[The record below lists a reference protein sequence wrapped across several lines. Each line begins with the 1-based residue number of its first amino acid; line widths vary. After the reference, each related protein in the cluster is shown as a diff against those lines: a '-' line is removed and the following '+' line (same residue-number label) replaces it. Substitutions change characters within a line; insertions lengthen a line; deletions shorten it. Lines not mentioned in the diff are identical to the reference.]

1 MSVAPRA
8 ARSISD
14 RSKIL
19 SRRGSHRGEEELA
32 VGAVIVML
40 SDKSDDH
47 SAAAYRLSTRDSS
60 HGDSKLIST
69 TTTQKEQS
77 FVAVLAPNCDVAMA
91 LLLTQPSGTFL
102 LVKEEDSAI
111 AVYVKF
117 RQAVRALTLVKSK
130 DVKKNDNAIHLA
142 RLRKKELDV
151 TPVHN
156 LRLPSEWYFLVEHC
170 WKRFLPQVQAVVF
183 ELCCESHL
191 DEETRLEDWT
201 SSMIPQSAYSVGL
214 MPEACGFY
222 ILSVP
227 GNGADSSSVVQVRQ
241 VEFDFNKFALT
252 VADGT
257 HKPSALLLATSFS
270 AKRTYEPDFTFG
282 AIRDNFLTPDL
293 VILKETSVNTIPS
306 QQSSLQNCIDLS
318 TNDKELAVLNA
329 ADAACCSIMPHEP
342 LPDSLLAV
350 LHEMHICFVNTAV
363 RDGTIPSSKPAHWST
378 QKKKL
383 VGRIIPILLEL
394 LISSATSSEADHV
407 DVHKKRQTLAQ
418 FARAVRFDIL
428 FMISRS
434 DDSVICR
441 LVHQLC
447 QVFGARVRIPA
458 ELIDFIRDLVALF
471 PVFLRLFLRNQGI
484 SLLWRNLRHNDV
496 DKDAAFGPDFRVKSN
511 SRSFRAFTSSTTVAN
526 ALQGKGDRKMSVF
539 RLARNPQTKSRKSL
553 SLGTNLT
560 STPVLRSKSLAF
572 FRLSPVS
579 VQIYLGMHLQEGF
592 FASPDVWKEDP
603 VLSKIAFCS
612 CLGRCEAT
620 TACARKRVGSSP
632 KMIMHEL
639 LLQLSIRFLYHK
651 TSFANWDRD
660 VALLLRLEE
669 IHRQLFD
676 EIISIVRRRSEV
688 QDINTREAL
697 ACELRVAITCVS
709 TLFRLERKSRQEI
722 SSAVGDKKYLTF
734 IYLFRT
740 KIRELNERLQ
750 LDATCDDQI
759 GESEMEDTAHV
770 QEADGNFL
778 NALAEV
784 LSWIPKVL
792 LDEWMVL
799 CLKELL
805 QTVNNLSNVVRQTA
819 VPQLK
824 QLRYIRYG
832 YEICK
837 VFAVVLKRASD
848 PDIQVLLVRVLG
860 TDCAAIISL
869 LSFILAPH
877 SLSINGG
884 RDADCIQVNVLNFL
898 SAFVKLDI
906 ALPEQ
911 TDWKSKNS
919 KPSDEDSMNED
930 AEVIEQLKG
939 ELLIR
944 LIGPRMT
951 LEEEQNDQTLWD
963 FVLEL
968 MFPKNSVV
976 NYDGTSCMISM
987 AVSFRSLSVPPNLL
1001 TTISREYFQLKEA
1014 FLSLQQALY
1023 TAQDVSSPIDYV
1035 HCVASHWRRIEQYC
1049 DRIIENEG
1057 QEELSMVHRIVEL
1070 NFRCLVVLACRR
1082 SRFPAIQD
1090 ALSHNRVLSCVLQR
1104 LQRVRPSLD
1113 EVTSRS
1119 QGNNS
1124 GSLGSNSI
1132 PCLPPLKLP
1141 RQLSADSSDVSG
1153 LQPGMA
1159 KLSLSSPQSRREEV
1173 NIDENFILL
1182 EPGLHVLAIVL
1193 VVTYIIIDPNLEIDE
1208 RLCPRISVSDQVED
1222 SNRPNE
1228 LLWNLQ
1234 QHLAAVDMDQRYFE
1248 ALVVEMKTLQAFV
1261 STARLSAIRSLLRLL
1276 CPNRFDSNMYTSQD
1290 NDQREYIAKGAFST
1304 VYRQHSA
1311 FSKSEFVAVKIVEHQ
1326 RRAGELCAV
1335 SGLYNEVSI
1344 LSKLR
1349 GDLAA
1354 TQLVD
1359 FGNYHQEQNFEIVM
1373 EYCTCSLTEWR
1384 ETIKRAGTQVSFR
1397 SCLILILR
1405 AFEEACHCLTRI
1417 HEAGICHFDI
1427 KSDNI
1432 LVRSSAHE
1440 LSRRLLQ
1447 NNETGKRS
1455 NNFKGW
1461 LCFADFGEAKCV
1473 DTDRIPVRTFTFS
1486 SFSSSAA
1493 SPVVE
1498 KRAEKFMSLTRTRGT
1513 EAIKS
1518 PEVLKIKGSEVAVKV
1533 TLASDIWS
1541 LGCLL
1546 YELVTQEL
1554 LFQNDDWAGLYAH
1567 LVVTQD
1573 QHVLRSD
1580 HKQKMFTALNPT
1592 TSDEEAVVMNLLE
1605 LCCNILVREPTRR
1618 PKLETIVAQVCN
1630 LINDVFALPLTTS
1643 DESFTSLRQL
1653 NTENL
1658 VPEAVPEFRPFTTAP
1673 SCRKR
1678 VETHGVIVPVR
1689 LFWNFFLAAEVTKTQ
1704 DTQKVASCVGR
1715 ENIMAIDVFESKY
1728 EDNFVHFVYLSW
1740 HESGDSN
1747 VHKVSQF
1754 FEEIHEEKHRTC
1766 FLLNAQLSTD
1776 LHLFQ
1781 QHAAQHFLVIQR
1793 RLRDEAGCVVFAALG
1808 KDEEDSKTLQGIL
1821 TNILCFFFRSVV
1833 NMSVFDI
1840 LSCFARECA
1849 QFFEYPKPEF
1859 LKQLMAYSNT
1869 RAEDTETSTM
1879 VQCRCGAIVFSV
1891 EAAVVAEALTKHS
1904 FKPFDE
1910 NVDDEYPVDTML
1922 VHDSAEEKLVL
1933 PRETRGNAIQWV
1945 VLDTVSVTR
1954 GSTPPIIT
1962 SDRRM
1967 SRFGILKRQASNAED
1982 TTTAEPQDLVRGLQ
1996 RGKNSPSSDTW
2007 EMYECELCR
2016 LPICALSEDRLKV
2029 ALPML
2034 HPHSKD

>member
-8 ARSISD
+8 APSISD

-19 SRRGSHRGEEELA
+19 SRRGSHRNEEELA

-69 TTTQKEQS
+69 ATTQKEQS
-77 FVAVLAPNCDVAMA
+77 FVAVLAPNCDAAMA
-91 LLLTQPSGTFL
+91 SLLTQPPGTFL

-142 RLRKKELDV
+142 KLRKKELDV

-201 SSMIPQSAYSVGL
+201 SSMIPQPAYSVGL

-496 DKDAAFGPDFRVKSN
+496 DKDAASGPDFRVKSN

-526 ALQGKGDRKMSVF
+526 ALQ
-539 RLARNPQTKSRKSL
+539 
-553 SLGTNLT
+553 
-560 STPVLRSKSLAF
+560 
-572 FRLSPVS
+572 
-579 VQIYLGMHLQEGF
+579 
-592 FASPDVWKEDP
+592 
-603 VLSKIAFCS
+603 
-612 CLGRCEAT
+612 
-620 TACARKRVGSSP
+620 
-632 KMIMHEL
+632 
-639 LLQLSIRFLYHK
+639 
-651 TSFANWDRD
+651 
-660 VALLLRLEE
+660 
-669 IHRQLFD
+669 
-676 EIISIVRRRSEV
+676 
-688 QDINTREAL
+688 
-697 ACELRVAITCVS
+697 
-709 TLFRLERKSRQEI
+709 
-722 SSAVGDKKYLTF
+722 
-734 IYLFRT
+734 
-740 KIRELNERLQ
+740 
-750 LDATCDDQI
+750 
-759 GESEMEDTAHV
+759 
-770 QEADGNFL
+770 
-778 NALAEV
+778 
-784 LSWIPKVL
+784 
-792 LDEWMVL
+792 
-799 CLKELL
+799 
-805 QTVNNLSNVVRQTA
+805 A

-898 SAFVKLDI
+898 SAFVNLDI
-906 ALPEQ
+906 ALPVQ
-911 TDWKSKNS
+911 TDWESKNS
-919 KPSDEDSMNED
+919 KPSGEDSMNED

-1001 TTISREYFQLKEA
+1001 TTISREYFQLKVA

-1023 TAQDVSSPIDYV
+1023 TAQDVSLPIDYV

-1057 QEELSMVHRIVEL
+1057 QEELSM
-1070 NFRCLVVLACRR
+1070 
-1082 SRFPAIQD
+1082 
-1090 ALSHNRVLSCVLQR
+1090 
-1104 LQRVRPSLD
+1104 
-1113 EVTSRS
+1113 
-1119 QGNNS
+1119 
-1124 GSLGSNSI
+1124 
-1132 PCLPPLKLP
+1132 
-1141 RQLSADSSDVSG
+1141 
-1153 LQPGMA
+1153 
-1159 KLSLSSPQSRREEV
+1159 
-1173 NIDENFILL
+1173 
-1182 EPGLHVLAIVL
+1182 
-1193 VVTYIIIDPNLEIDE
+1193 
-1208 RLCPRISVSDQVED
+1208 
-1222 SNRPNE
+1222 
-1228 LLWNLQ
+1228 
-1234 QHLAAVDMDQRYFE
+1234 
-1248 ALVVEMKTLQAFV
+1248 
-1261 STARLSAIRSLLRLL
+1261 
-1276 CPNRFDSNMYTSQD
+1276 
-1290 NDQREYIAKGAFST
+1290 
-1304 VYRQHSA
+1304 
-1311 FSKSEFVAVKIVEHQ
+1311 
-1326 RRAGELCAV
+1326 
-1335 SGLYNEVSI
+1335 
-1344 LSKLR
+1344 LR

-1384 ETIKRAGTQVSFR
+1384 ETIKRAGAQVSFR

-1417 HEAGICHFDI
+1417 HKAGICHFDI

-1486 SFSSSAA
+1486 SFSSNAA

-1498 KRAEKFMSLTRTRGT
+1498 KRVEKFMSLTRTRGT

-1580 HKQKMFTALNPT
+1580 HKQKMVTALNPT

-1618 PKLETIVAQVCN
+1618 PKLEMIVAQVCN
-1630 LINDVFALPLTTS
+1630 LINDVYALPLTTS
-1643 DESFTSLRQL
+1643 DESFTSLCQL

-1704 DTQKVASCVGR
+1704 DTQKVASCVGHG

-1781 QHAAQHFLVIQR
+1781 QHAAQHFPVIQR
-1793 RLRDEAGCVVFAALG
+1793 RLRDEAGCVVFVALG

-1910 NVDDEYPVDTML
+1910 NVDDEYPVDTMF
-1922 VHDSAEEKLVL
+1922 VHDNAEEKLVL
-1933 PRETRGNAIQWV
+1933 PLETRGNAIQWV

-1982 TTTAEPQDLVRGLQ
+1982 TATAEPQDLVRGLQ

>member
-8 ARSISD
+8 APSISD

-19 SRRGSHRGEEELA
+19 SRRGSHRNEEELA

-69 TTTQKEQS
+69 ATTQKEQS
-77 FVAVLAPNCDVAMA
+77 FVAVLAPNCDAAMA
-91 LLLTQPSGTFL
+91 SLLTQPPGTFL

-142 RLRKKELDV
+142 KLRKKELDV

-201 SSMIPQSAYSVGL
+201 SSMIPQPAYSVGL

-418 FARAVRFDIL
+418 FARA
-428 FMISRS
+428 
-434 DDSVICR
+434 
-441 LVHQLC
+441 
-447 QVFGARVRIPA
+447 
-458 ELIDFIRDLVALF
+458 
-471 PVFLRLFLRNQGI
+471 
-484 SLLWRNLRHNDV
+484 
-496 DKDAAFGPDFRVKSN
+496 
-511 SRSFRAFTSSTTVAN
+511 
-526 ALQGKGDRKMSVF
+526 
-539 RLARNPQTKSRKSL
+539 
-553 SLGTNLT
+553 
-560 STPVLRSKSLAF
+560 
-572 FRLSPVS
+572 
-579 VQIYLGMHLQEGF
+579 
-592 FASPDVWKEDP
+592 
-603 VLSKIAFCS
+603 
-612 CLGRCEAT
+612 
-620 TACARKRVGSSP
+620 
-632 KMIMHEL
+632 
-639 LLQLSIRFLYHK
+639 
-651 TSFANWDRD
+651 
-660 VALLLRLEE
+660 
-669 IHRQLFD
+669 
-676 EIISIVRRRSEV
+676 
-688 QDINTREAL
+688 
-697 ACELRVAITCVS
+697 
-709 TLFRLERKSRQEI
+709 
-722 SSAVGDKKYLTF
+722 
-734 IYLFRT
+734 
-740 KIRELNERLQ
+740 IRELNERLQ

-759 GESEMEDTAHV
+759 GESEMEDTAQV
-770 QEADGNFL
+770 QEADDNFL

-805 QTVNNLSNVVRQTA
+805 QTVNNLSNVVKQTA

-898 SAFVKLDI
+898 SAFVNLDI
-906 ALPEQ
+906 ALPVQ
-911 TDWKSKNS
+911 TDWESKNS
-919 KPSDEDSMNED
+919 KPSGEDSMNED

-1001 TTISREYFQLKEA
+1001 TTISREYFQLKVA

-1023 TAQDVSSPIDYV
+1023 TAQDVSLPIDYV

-1057 QEELSMVHRIVEL
+1057 QEELSMVRRIVEL
-1070 NFRCLVVLACRR
+1070 NFRCLVVLASRR
-1082 SRFPAIQD
+1082 SQFPAIQD

-1119 QGNNS
+1119 QGDNS

-1159 KLSLSSPQSRREEV
+1159 KLSLSSPQSWREEV

-1182 EPGLHVLAIVL
+1182 EPGLHVLAIAL

-1228 LLWNLQ
+1228 LLWKLQ

-1248 ALVVEMKTLQAFV
+1248 ALMVEMKTLQAFV

-1276 CPNRFDSNMYTSQD
+1276 CPNRFDSNIYTSQD
-1290 NDQREYIAKGAFST
+1290 NEQREYIAKGAFST

-1384 ETIKRAGTQVSFR
+1384 ETIKRAGAQVSFR

-1417 HEAGICHFDI
+1417 HKAGICHFDI

-1486 SFSSSAA
+1486 SFSSNAA

-1498 KRAEKFMSLTRTRGT
+1498 KRVEKFMSLTRTRGT

-1580 HKQKMFTALNPT
+1580 HKQKMVTALNPT

-1618 PKLETIVAQVCN
+1618 PKLEMIVAQVCN
-1630 LINDVFALPLTTS
+1630 LINDVYALPLTTS
-1643 DESFTSLRQL
+1643 DESFTSLCQL

-1704 DTQKVASCVGR
+1704 DTQKVASCVGHG

-1781 QHAAQHFLVIQR
+1781 QHAAQHFPVIQR
-1793 RLRDEAGCVVFAALG
+1793 RLRDEAGCVVFVALG

-1910 NVDDEYPVDTML
+1910 NVDDEYPVDTMF
-1922 VHDSAEEKLVL
+1922 VHDNAEEKLVL
-1933 PRETRGNAIQWV
+1933 PLETRGNAIQWV

-1982 TTTAEPQDLVRGLQ
+1982 TATAEPQDLVRGLQ
-1996 RGKNSPSSDTW
+1996 RGKNSPSSDMW

>member
-1 MSVAPRA
+1 MYQGKMPKPVKSQIGSALHLSHECGSSCSALHLGSVED
-8 ARSISD
+8 SIST
-14 RSKIL
+14 RKPPN
-19 SRRGSHRGEEELA
+19 EEELA

-69 TTTQKEQS
+69 ATTQKEQS
-77 FVAVLAPNCDVAMA
+77 FVAVLAPNCDAAMA
-91 LLLTQPSGTFL
+91 SLLTQPPGTFL

-142 RLRKKELDV
+142 KLRKKELDV
-151 TPVHN
+151 TP
-156 LRLPSEWYFLVEHC
+156 
-170 WKRFLPQVQAVVF
+170 VQAVVF

-201 SSMIPQSAYSVGL
+201 SSMIPQPAYSVGL

-496 DKDAAFGPDFRVKSN
+496 DKDAASGPDFRVKSN

-526 ALQGKGDRKMSVF
+526 ALQGKGDRKRSVF

-632 KMIMHEL
+632 KMIMLEL

-651 TSFANWDRD
+651 TSFASWDRD

-709 TLFRLERKSRQEI
+709 TLFRLERKRRQEI

-759 GESEMEDTAHV
+759 GESEMEDTAKYRKLT
-770 QEADGNFL
+770 QFSE
-778 NALAEV
+778 
-784 LSWIPKVL
+784 
-792 LDEWMVL
+792 
-799 CLKELL
+799 CLG
-805 QTVNNLSNVVRQTA
+805 R
-819 VPQLK
+819 
-824 QLRYIRYG
+824 
-832 YEICK
+832 
-837 VFAVVLKRASD
+837 
-848 PDIQVLLVRVLG
+848 
-860 TDCAAIISL
+860 AIISL

-898 SAFVKLDI
+898 SAFVNLDI
-906 ALPEQ
+906 ALPVQ
-911 TDWKSKNS
+911 TDWESKNS
-919 KPSDEDSMNED
+919 KPSGEDSMNED

-1001 TTISREYFQLKEA
+1001 TTISREYFQLKVA

-1023 TAQDVSSPIDYV
+1023 TAQDVSLPIDYV

-1057 QEELSMVHRIVEL
+1057 QEELSMVRRIVEL
-1070 NFRCLVVLACRR
+1070 NFRCLVVLASRR
-1082 SRFPAIQD
+1082 SQFPAIQG

-1119 QGNNS
+1119 QGDNS

-1182 EPGLHVLAIVL
+1182 EPGLHVLAIAL

-1228 LLWNLQ
+1228 LLWKLQ

-1248 ALVVEMKTLQAFV
+1248 ALMVEMKTLQAF
-1261 STARLSAIRSLLRLL
+1261 
-1276 CPNRFDSNMYTSQD
+1276 
-1290 NDQREYIAKGAFST
+1290 
-1304 VYRQHSA
+1304 
-1311 FSKSEFVAVKIVEHQ
+1311 SEFVAVKIVEHQ

-1384 ETIKRAGTQVSFR
+1384 ETIKRAGAQVSFR

-1417 HEAGICHFDI
+1417 HKA
-1427 KSDNI
+1427 
-1432 LVRSSAHE
+1432 
-1440 LSRRLLQ
+1440 
-1447 NNETGKRS
+1447 
-1455 NNFKGW
+1455 
-1461 LCFADFGEAKCV
+1461 
-1473 DTDRIPVRTFTFS
+1473 
-1486 SFSSSAA
+1486 
-1493 SPVVE
+1493 
-1498 KRAEKFMSLTRTRGT
+1498 
-1513 EAIKS
+1513 
-1518 PEVLKIKGSEVAVKV
+1518 
-1533 TLASDIWS
+1533 
-1541 LGCLL
+1541 
-1546 YELVTQEL
+1546 
-1554 LFQNDDWAGLYAH
+1554 DDWAGLYAH

-1580 HKQKMFTALNPT
+1580 HKQKMVTALNPT

-1618 PKLETIVAQVCN
+1618 PKLEMIVAQVCN
-1630 LINDVFALPLTTS
+1630 LINDVYALPLTTS
-1643 DESFTSLRQL
+1643 DESFTSLCQL

-1704 DTQKVASCVGR
+1704 DTQKVASCVGHG

-1781 QHAAQHFLVIQR
+1781 QHAAQHFPVIQR
-1793 RLRDEAGCVVFAALG
+1793 RLRDEAGCVVFVALG

-1910 NVDDEYPVDTML
+1910 TWMTSILWTPCLSTITQRRSCTATGDSRKCNTMGGTRHGLRYPR
-1922 VHDSAEEKLVL
+1922 KY
-1933 PRETRGNAIQWV
+1933 
-1945 VLDTVSVTR
+1945 
-1954 GSTPPIIT
+1954 
-1962 SDRRM
+1962 
-1967 SRFGILKRQASNAED
+1967 
-1982 TTTAEPQDLVRGLQ
+1982 TTYHHE
-1996 RGKNSPSSDTW
+1996 
-2007 EMYECELCR
+2007 
-2016 LPICALSEDRLKV
+2016 
-2029 ALPML
+2029 
-2034 HPHSKD
+2034 

>member
-8 ARSISD
+8 APSISD

-19 SRRGSHRGEEELA
+19 SRRGSHRNEEELA

-69 TTTQKEQS
+69 ATTQKEQS
-77 FVAVLAPNCDVAMA
+77 FVAVLAPNCDAAMA
-91 LLLTQPSGTFL
+91 SLLTQPPGTFL

-142 RLRKKELDV
+142 KLRKKELDV

-201 SSMIPQSAYSVGL
+201 SSMIPQPAYSVGL

-441 LVHQLC
+441 L
-447 QVFGARVRIPA
+447 
-458 ELIDFIRDLVALF
+458 
-471 PVFLRLFLRNQGI
+471 
-484 SLLWRNLRHNDV
+484 
-496 DKDAAFGPDFRVKSN
+496 
-511 SRSFRAFTSSTTVAN
+511 
-526 ALQGKGDRKMSVF
+526 
-539 RLARNPQTKSRKSL
+539 
-553 SLGTNLT
+553 
-560 STPVLRSKSLAF
+560 
-572 FRLSPVS
+572 
-579 VQIYLGMHLQEGF
+579 
-592 FASPDVWKEDP
+592 
-603 VLSKIAFCS
+603 
-612 CLGRCEAT
+612 
-620 TACARKRVGSSP
+620 
-632 KMIMHEL
+632 
-639 LLQLSIRFLYHK
+639 
-651 TSFANWDRD
+651 
-660 VALLLRLEE
+660 
-669 IHRQLFD
+669 
-676 EIISIVRRRSEV
+676 
-688 QDINTREAL
+688 
-697 ACELRVAITCVS
+697 
-709 TLFRLERKSRQEI
+709 
-722 SSAVGDKKYLTF
+722 
-734 IYLFRT
+734 
-740 KIRELNERLQ
+740 IRELNERLQ

-759 GESEMEDTAHV
+759 GESEMEDTAQV
-770 QEADGNFL
+770 QEADDNFL

-805 QTVNNLSNVVRQTA
+805 QTVNNLSNVVKQTA

-898 SAFVKLDI
+898 SAFVNLDI
-906 ALPEQ
+906 ALPVQ
-911 TDWKSKNS
+911 TDWESKNS
-919 KPSDEDSMNED
+919 KPSGEDSMNED

-1001 TTISREYFQLKEA
+1001 TTISREYFQLKVA

-1023 TAQDVSSPIDYV
+1023 TAQDVSLPIDYV

-1057 QEELSMVHRIVEL
+1057 QEELSM
-1070 NFRCLVVLACRR
+1070 
-1082 SRFPAIQD
+1082 
-1090 ALSHNRVLSCVLQR
+1090 
-1104 LQRVRPSLD
+1104 RVRPSLD

-1119 QGNNS
+1119 QGDNS

-1182 EPGLHVLAIVL
+1182 EPGLHVLAIAL

-1228 LLWNLQ
+1228 LLWKLQ

-1248 ALVVEMKTLQAFV
+1248 ALMVEMKTLQAFV

-1276 CPNRFDSNMYTSQD
+1276 CPNRFDSNIYTSQD
-1290 NDQREYIAKGAFST
+1290 NEQREYIAKGAFST

-1384 ETIKRAGTQVSFR
+1384 ETIKRAGAQVSFR

-1417 HEAGICHFDI
+1417 HKAGICHFDI

-1486 SFSSSAA
+1486 SFSSNAA

-1498 KRAEKFMSLTRTRGT
+1498 KRVEKFMSLTRTRGT

-1580 HKQKMFTALNPT
+1580 HKQKMVTALNPT

-1618 PKLETIVAQVCN
+1618 PKLEMIVAQVCN
-1630 LINDVFALPLTTS
+1630 LINDVYALPLTTS
-1643 DESFTSLRQL
+1643 DESFTSLCQL

-1704 DTQKVASCVGR
+1704 DTQKVASCVGHG

-1781 QHAAQHFLVIQR
+1781 QHAAQHFPVIQR
-1793 RLRDEAGCVVFAALG
+1793 RLRDEAGCVVFVALG

-1910 NVDDEYPVDTML
+1910 NVDDEYPVDTMF
-1922 VHDSAEEKLVL
+1922 VHDNAEEKLVL
-1933 PRETRGNAIQWV
+1933 PLETRGNAIQWV

-1982 TTTAEPQDLVRGLQ
+1982 TATAEPQDLVRGLQ

>member
-1057 QEELSMVHRIVEL
+1057 QEELSM
-1070 NFRCLVVLACRR
+1070 
-1082 SRFPAIQD
+1082 
-1090 ALSHNRVLSCVLQR
+1090 
-1104 LQRVRPSLD
+1104 
-1113 EVTSRS
+1113 
-1119 QGNNS
+1119 
-1124 GSLGSNSI
+1124 
-1132 PCLPPLKLP
+1132 
-1141 RQLSADSSDVSG
+1141 
-1153 LQPGMA
+1153 
-1159 KLSLSSPQSRREEV
+1159 
-1173 NIDENFILL
+1173 
-1182 EPGLHVLAIVL
+1182 
-1193 VVTYIIIDPNLEIDE
+1193 
-1208 RLCPRISVSDQVED
+1208 
-1222 SNRPNE
+1222 
-1228 LLWNLQ
+1228 
-1234 QHLAAVDMDQRYFE
+1234 
-1248 ALVVEMKTLQAFV
+1248 
-1261 STARLSAIRSLLRLL
+1261 
-1276 CPNRFDSNMYTSQD
+1276 
-1290 NDQREYIAKGAFST
+1290 
-1304 VYRQHSA
+1304 
-1311 FSKSEFVAVKIVEHQ
+1311 
-1326 RRAGELCAV
+1326 
-1335 SGLYNEVSI
+1335 
-1344 LSKLR
+1344 LR

>member
-8 ARSISD
+8 APSISD

-19 SRRGSHRGEEELA
+19 SRRGSHRNEEELA

-69 TTTQKEQS
+69 ATTQKEQS
-77 FVAVLAPNCDVAMA
+77 FVAVLAPNCDAAMA
-91 LLLTQPSGTFL
+91 SLLTQPPGTFL

-142 RLRKKELDV
+142 KLRKKELDV

-201 SSMIPQSAYSVGL
+201 SSMIPQPAYSVGL

-418 FARAVRFDIL
+418 FARA
-428 FMISRS
+428 
-434 DDSVICR
+434 
-441 LVHQLC
+441 
-447 QVFGARVRIPA
+447 
-458 ELIDFIRDLVALF
+458 
-471 PVFLRLFLRNQGI
+471 
-484 SLLWRNLRHNDV
+484 
-496 DKDAAFGPDFRVKSN
+496 
-511 SRSFRAFTSSTTVAN
+511 
-526 ALQGKGDRKMSVF
+526 
-539 RLARNPQTKSRKSL
+539 
-553 SLGTNLT
+553 
-560 STPVLRSKSLAF
+560 
-572 FRLSPVS
+572 
-579 VQIYLGMHLQEGF
+579 
-592 FASPDVWKEDP
+592 
-603 VLSKIAFCS
+603 
-612 CLGRCEAT
+612 
-620 TACARKRVGSSP
+620 
-632 KMIMHEL
+632 
-639 LLQLSIRFLYHK
+639 
-651 TSFANWDRD
+651 
-660 VALLLRLEE
+660 
-669 IHRQLFD
+669 
-676 EIISIVRRRSEV
+676 
-688 QDINTREAL
+688 
-697 ACELRVAITCVS
+697 
-709 TLFRLERKSRQEI
+709 
-722 SSAVGDKKYLTF
+722 
-734 IYLFRT
+734 
-740 KIRELNERLQ
+740 IRELNERLQ

-759 GESEMEDTAHV
+759 GESEMEDTAQV
-770 QEADGNFL
+770 QEADDNFL

-805 QTVNNLSNVVRQTA
+805 QTVNNLSNVVKQTA

-898 SAFVKLDI
+898 SAFVNLDI
-906 ALPEQ
+906 ALPVQ
-911 TDWKSKNS
+911 TDWESKNS
-919 KPSDEDSMNED
+919 KPSGEDSMNED

-1001 TTISREYFQLKEA
+1001 TTISREYFQLKVA

-1023 TAQDVSSPIDYV
+1023 TAQDVSLPIDYV

-1057 QEELSMVHRIVEL
+1057 QEELSM
-1070 NFRCLVVLACRR
+1070 
-1082 SRFPAIQD
+1082 
-1090 ALSHNRVLSCVLQR
+1090 
-1104 LQRVRPSLD
+1104 
-1113 EVTSRS
+1113 
-1119 QGNNS
+1119 
-1124 GSLGSNSI
+1124 
-1132 PCLPPLKLP
+1132 
-1141 RQLSADSSDVSG
+1141 
-1153 LQPGMA
+1153 
-1159 KLSLSSPQSRREEV
+1159 
-1173 NIDENFILL
+1173 
-1182 EPGLHVLAIVL
+1182 
-1193 VVTYIIIDPNLEIDE
+1193 
-1208 RLCPRISVSDQVED
+1208 
-1222 SNRPNE
+1222 
-1228 LLWNLQ
+1228 
-1234 QHLAAVDMDQRYFE
+1234 
-1248 ALVVEMKTLQAFV
+1248 
-1261 STARLSAIRSLLRLL
+1261 
-1276 CPNRFDSNMYTSQD
+1276 
-1290 NDQREYIAKGAFST
+1290 
-1304 VYRQHSA
+1304 
-1311 FSKSEFVAVKIVEHQ
+1311 
-1326 RRAGELCAV
+1326 
-1335 SGLYNEVSI
+1335 
-1344 LSKLR
+1344 
-1349 GDLAA
+1349 
-1354 TQLVD
+1354 
-1359 FGNYHQEQNFEIVM
+1359 
-1373 EYCTCSLTEWR
+1373 WR
-1384 ETIKRAGTQVSFR
+1384 ETIKRAGAQVSFR

-1417 HEAGICHFDI
+1417 HKAGICHFDI

-1486 SFSSSAA
+1486 SFSSNAA

-1498 KRAEKFMSLTRTRGT
+1498 KRVEKFMSLTRTRGT

-1580 HKQKMFTALNPT
+1580 HKQKMVTALNPT

-1618 PKLETIVAQVCN
+1618 PKLEMIVAQVCN
-1630 LINDVFALPLTTS
+1630 LINDVYALPLTTS
-1643 DESFTSLRQL
+1643 DESFTSLCQL

-1704 DTQKVASCVGR
+1704 DTQKVASCVGHG

-1781 QHAAQHFLVIQR
+1781 QHAAQHFPVIQR
-1793 RLRDEAGCVVFAALG
+1793 RLRDEAGCVVFVALG

-1910 NVDDEYPVDTML
+1910 NVDDEYPVDTMF
-1922 VHDSAEEKLVL
+1922 VHDNAEEKLVL
-1933 PRETRGNAIQWV
+1933 PLETRGNAIQWV

-1982 TTTAEPQDLVRGLQ
+1982 TATAEPQDLVRGLQ